1 MDKKLPKFV
10 GTINIPG
17 DKSISHR
24 ALIIGSQATGIVKV
38 SNLLESAD
46 VFSTMNAL
54 RKFGVHIIKRGK
66 DYHVYGLVVG
76 GLREYNGTINCGN
89 SGTTARLMMG
99 LLSTY
104 PITINFI
111 GDKSLSKRPMARVIN
126 LLKEFGANA
135 LPENKNTMPF
145 KFLGSYVGLQN
156 DQKLNV
162 PSAQLKSA
170 WCLAALNTKGISTL
184 EERFE
189 TRDHTEIMLKYL
201 NANIKVK
208 KSKNKKIISIFGKTP
223 IDAKDISVPGDISS
237 AAFMIIL
244 ALISKNSNVT
254 IKNVLLNPTRTG
266 ILDVLKKMKAKI
278 KIKNKKTVCGE
289 IVGDIEA
296 KSSNLKAT
304 IVPEKMAP
312 RLIDEYP
319 ILFIAACFA
328 KGTSNFKGIEELRV
342 KESDRIKSM
351 EDGLKPLGVK
361 VSSTKSSVKITG
373 TNSFKLEL
381 LASISPTTSPQIIFL
396 FLIVILAFIF
406 FNTSKIPVRVGFNK
420 TFLIV
425 TVEFLEIRER
435 MIMKAADEI
444 SPGTEISFASIGVFP
459 NIEMIF
465 LFLDFLTLI
474 LAFKYLSMISV

>member
-54 RKFGVHIIKRGK
+54 RKFGVHIVKRGK

-126 LLKEFGANA
+126 LLREFGANA

-244 ALISKNSNVT
+244 ALISKNSTVT

-266 ILDVLKKMKAKI
+266 ILDVFKKMKAKI
-278 KIKNKKTVCGE
+278 TIKNKKIICGE
-289 IVGDIEA
+289 VVGDIEA

-304 IVPEKMAP
+304 TVSEKMAP

-361 VSSTKSSVKITG
+361 INSTKSSVKITG
-373 TNSFKLEL
+373 TNSFKLNKKIKIDAKGDHRIAMSFYVL
-381 LASISPTTSPQIIFL
+381 SQVLNKSFKIKDFNYVKTSFPSF
-396 FLIVILAFIF
+396 
-406 FNTSKIPVRVGFNK
+406 TK
-420 TFLIV
+420 TINNL
-425 TVEFLEIRER
+425 
-435 MIMKAADEI
+435 KK
-444 SPGTEISFASIGVFP
+444 
-459 NIEMIF
+459 N
-465 LFLDFLTLI
+465 
-474 LAFKYLSMISV
+474 

>member
-66 DYHVYGLVVG
+66 DYYVYGLVVG

-126 LLKEFGANA
+126 LLREFGANA

-244 ALISKNSNVT
+244 VLISKNSTVT

-266 ILDVLKKMKAKI
+266 ILDVLKKMKARI
-278 KIKNKKTVCGE
+278 TIKNKKIICGE

-296 KSSNLKAT
+296 KNSNLKAT
-304 IVPEKMAP
+304 TVSEKMAP

-328 KGTSNFKGIEELRV
+328 KGTSSFKGIEELRV

-351 EDGLKPLGVK
+351 EGGLKPLGVK
-361 VSSTKSSVKITG
+361 INSTKSSVKITG
-373 TNSFKLEL
+373 TNSFKLNKKIKIDAKGDHRIAMSFYVL
-381 LASISPTTSPQIIFL
+381 SQVLNKSFKIKDFNYVKTSFPSF
-396 FLIVILAFIF
+396 
-406 FNTSKIPVRVGFNK
+406 TK
-420 TFLIV
+420 TINNL
-425 TVEFLEIRER
+425 
-435 MIMKAADEI
+435 KK
-444 SPGTEISFASIGVFP
+444 
-459 NIEMIF
+459 N
-465 LFLDFLTLI
+465 
-474 LAFKYLSMISV
+474 

>member
-126 LLKEFGANA
+126 LLKEFGANT

-244 ALISKNSNVT
+244 ALISKNSKVT

-373 TNSFKLEL
+373 TNSFKLNKKIKIDAKGDHRIAMSFYVL
-381 LASISPTTSPQIIFL
+381 SQVLNKSFKIKDFNYVKTSFPSFTKTI
-396 FLIVILAFIF
+396 
-406 FNTSKIPVRVGFNK
+406 NTLKKN
-420 TFLIV
+420 
-425 TVEFLEIRER
+425 
-435 MIMKAADEI
+435 
-444 SPGTEISFASIGVFP
+444 
-459 NIEMIF
+459 
-465 LFLDFLTLI
+465 
-474 LAFKYLSMISV
+474 

>member
-1 MDKKLPKFV
+1 MDKKVPKFQ

-54 RKFGVHIIKRGK
+54 RKFGVHIAKRGK

-126 LLKEFGANA
+126 LLREFGANA

-244 ALISKNSNVT
+244 ALISKNSRVT

-278 KIKNKKTVCGE
+278 TIKNKKIICGE

-304 IVPEKMAP
+304 TVSEKMAP

-351 EDGLKPLGVK
+351 EGGLKPLGVK
-361 VSSTKSSVKITG
+361 INSTKSSVKITG
-373 TNSFKLEL
+373 TNSFKLNKKIKIDAKGDHRIAMSFYVL
-381 LASISPTTSPQIIFL
+381 SQVLNKSFKIKDFNYVKTSFPSF
-396 FLIVILAFIF
+396 
-406 FNTSKIPVRVGFNK
+406 TK
-420 TFLIV
+420 TINNL
-425 TVEFLEIRER
+425 
-435 MIMKAADEI
+435 KK
-444 SPGTEISFASIGVFP
+444 
-459 NIEMIF
+459 N
-465 LFLDFLTLI
+465 
-474 LAFKYLSMISV
+474 

>member
-54 RKFGVHIIKRGK
+54 RKFGVHIVKRGK

-126 LLKEFGANA
+126 LLREFGANA

-244 ALISKNSNVT
+244 ALISKNSTVT

-278 KIKNKKTVCGE
+278 KIKNKKIICGE

-304 IVPEKMAP
+304 TVSEKMAP

-328 KGTSNFKGIEELRV
+328 KGASNFKGIEELRL

-361 VSSTKSSVKITG
+361 ISSTKSSVKITG
-373 TNSFKLEL
+373 TNSFKLNKKIKIDAKGDHRIAMSFYVL
-381 LASISPTTSPQIIFL
+381 SQVLNKSFKIKDFNYVKTSFPSF
-396 FLIVILAFIF
+396 
-406 FNTSKIPVRVGFNK
+406 TK
-420 TFLIV
+420 TINNL
-425 TVEFLEIRER
+425 
-435 MIMKAADEI
+435 KK
-444 SPGTEISFASIGVFP
+444 
-459 NIEMIF
+459 N
-465 LFLDFLTLI
+465 
-474 LAFKYLSMISV
+474 

>member
-1 MDKKLPKFV
+1 MDKKLPKFI

-54 RKFGVHIIKRGK
+54 RKFGVHITKRGK

-126 LLKEFGANA
+126 LLREFGANA

-145 KFLGSYVGLQN
+145 KFLGSYIGLQN

-244 ALISKNSNVT
+244 ALISKNSTVT

-278 KIKNKKTVCGE
+278 TIKNKKTICGE

-304 IVPEKMAP
+304 VVSEKMAP

-361 VSSTKSSVKITG
+361 ISSTKSTAKITG
-373 TNSFKLEL
+373 TNSFKLNKQIKIDAKGDHRIAMSFYVL
-381 LASISPTTSPQIIFL
+381 SQVLNKSFKIKDFNYVKTSFPSF
-396 FLIVILAFIF
+396 
-406 FNTSKIPVRVGFNK
+406 TK
-420 TFLIV
+420 TINQL
-425 TVEFLEIRER
+425 
-435 MIMKAADEI
+435 KK
-444 SPGTEISFASIGVFP
+444 
-459 NIEMIF
+459 N
-465 LFLDFLTLI
+465 
-474 LAFKYLSMISV
+474 

>member
-244 ALISKNSNVT
+244 ALISKNSKVT

-278 KIKNKKTVCGE
+278 KIKNKKIVCGE

-304 IVPEKMAP
+304 TVPEKMAP

-373 TNSFKLEL
+373 TNSFKLNKKIKIDAKGDHRIAMSFYVL
-381 LASISPTTSPQIIFL
+381 SQVLNKSFKIKDFNYVKTSFPSFTKTI
-396 FLIVILAFIF
+396 
-406 FNTSKIPVRVGFNK
+406 NK
-420 TFLIV
+420 L
-425 TVEFLEIRER
+425 
-435 MIMKAADEI
+435 KK
-444 SPGTEISFASIGVFP
+444 
-459 NIEMIF
+459 N
-465 LFLDFLTLI
+465 
-474 LAFKYLSMISV
+474 

>member
-46 VFSTMNAL
+46 VFSTMHAL
-54 RKFGVHIIKRGK
+54 RKFGVHIVKRGK

-126 LLKEFGANA
+126 LLREFGANA

-244 ALISKNSNVT
+244 ALISKNSTVT

-278 KIKNKKTVCGE
+278 KIKNKKIICGE

-304 IVPEKMAP
+304 TVSEKMAP

-319 ILFIAACFA
+319 ILFIAACFT
-328 KGTSNFKGIEELRV
+328 KGTSSFKGVEELRV

-361 VSSTKSSVKITG
+361 INSTKSSVKITG
-373 TNSFKLEL
+373 TNSFKLNRKIKIDAKGDHRIAMSFYVL
-381 LASISPTTSPQIIFL
+381 SQVLNKSFKIKDFNYVKTSFPSF
-396 FLIVILAFIF
+396 
-406 FNTSKIPVRVGFNK
+406 TK
-420 TFLIV
+420 TINNL
-425 TVEFLEIRER
+425 
-435 MIMKAADEI
+435 KK
-444 SPGTEISFASIGVFP
+444 
-459 NIEMIF
+459 N
-465 LFLDFLTLI
+465 
-474 LAFKYLSMISV
+474 

>member
-10 GTINIPG
+10 GTTNIPG

-38 SNLLESAD
+38 TNLLESAD

-66 DYHVYGLVVG
+66 DYYVYGLVVG
-76 GLREYNGTINCGN
+76 GLREYNGTIDCGN

-104 PITINFI
+104 PITINFT

-126 LLKEFGANA
+126 LLREFGANA

-156 DQKLNV
+156 DQKLTV

-244 ALISKNSNVT
+244 ALISKNSKVT

-278 KIKNKKTVCGE
+278 KIKNKKMICGE
-289 IVGDIEA
+289 VVGDIEA
-296 KSSNLKAT
+296 RSSNLKAT
-304 IVPEKMAP
+304 TVPEKMAP

-328 KGTSNFKGIEELRV
+328 KGTSKFNGIEELRV

-361 VSSTKSSVKITG
+361 ISSTKSSVKITG
-373 TNSFKLEL
+373 SNSFKLNQKIKIDAKGDHRIAMSFYVL
-381 LASISPTTSPQIIFL
+381 SQVLNKPFKIKDFNYVKTSFPSF
-396 FLIVILAFIF
+396 
-406 FNTSKIPVRVGFNK
+406 TK
-420 TFLIV
+420 TINQL
-425 TVEFLEIRER
+425 
-435 MIMKAADEI
+435 KK
-444 SPGTEISFASIGVFP
+444 
-459 NIEMIF
+459 N
-465 LFLDFLTLI
+465 
-474 LAFKYLSMISV
+474 

>member
-38 SNLLESAD
+38 TNLLESAD

-54 RKFGVHIIKRGK
+54 RKFGVDIIKRGK
-66 DYHVYGLVVG
+66 DYYVYGLVVG
-76 GLREYNGTINCGN
+76 GLKEYNGTINCGN
-89 SGTTARLMMG
+89 SGTTARLLMG

-104 PITINFI
+104 PITINFT
-111 GDKSLSKRPMARVIN
+111 GDKSLSKRPMGRVIN
-126 LLKEFGANA
+126 LLREFGANA

-244 ALISKNSNVT
+244 ALISKNSKVI

-278 KIKNKKTVCGE
+278 KIKNKKIICGE
-289 IVGDIEA
+289 LVGDIEA
-296 KSSNLKAT
+296 KSSNLKAA

-328 KGTSNFKGIEELRV
+328 KGTSQFKGIEELRV
-342 KESDRIKSM
+342 KESDRIQSM
-351 EDGLKPLGVK
+351 ELGLKPLGVK
-361 VSSTKSSVKITG
+361 ISSTKNSVKITG
-373 TNSFKLEL
+373 TNSFKLNKKIKIDAKGDHRIAMSFYIL
-381 LASISPTTSPQIIFL
+381 SQVLNKPFKIKDFNYVKTSFPSFTKTI
-396 FLIVILAFIF
+396 
-406 FNTSKIPVRVGFNK
+406 NK
-420 TFLIV
+420 L
-425 TVEFLEIRER
+425 
-435 MIMKAADEI
+435 KK
-444 SPGTEISFASIGVFP
+444 
-459 NIEMIF
+459 N
-465 LFLDFLTLI
+465 
-474 LAFKYLSMISV
+474 

>member
-54 RKFGVHIIKRGK
+54 RKFGVHIVKRGK
-66 DYHVYGLVVG
+66 YYHVYGLVVG

-126 LLKEFGANA
+126 LLREFGANA

-244 ALISKNSNVT
+244 ALISKNSTVT

-278 KIKNKKTVCGE
+278 AIKNKKIICGE

-304 IVPEKMAP
+304 TISEKMAP

-361 VSSTKSSVKITG
+361 ISSTKSSVKISG
-373 TNSFKLEL
+373 TNSFKLNRKIKIDAKGDHRIAMSFYVL
-381 LASISPTTSPQIIFL
+381 SQVLNKSFKIKDFNYVKTSFPSF
-396 FLIVILAFIF
+396 
-406 FNTSKIPVRVGFNK
+406 TK
-420 TFLIV
+420 TINNL
-425 TVEFLEIRER
+425 
-435 MIMKAADEI
+435 KK
-444 SPGTEISFASIGVFP
+444 
-459 NIEMIF
+459 N
-465 LFLDFLTLI
+465 
-474 LAFKYLSMISV
+474 

>member
-1 MDKKLPKFV
+1 
-10 GTINIPG
+10 
-17 DKSISHR
+17 
-24 ALIIGSQATGIVKV
+24 
-38 SNLLESAD
+38 
-46 VFSTMNAL
+46 MNAL
-54 RKFGVHIIKRGK
+54 RKFGVHITKRGK

-126 LLKEFGANA
+126 LLREFGANA

-145 KFLGSYVGLQN
+145 KFLGSYIGLQN

-244 ALISKNSNVT
+244 ALISKNSTVT

-278 KIKNKKTVCGE
+278 TIKNKKTVCGE
-289 IVGDIEA
+289 VVGDIEA

-304 IVPEKMAP
+304 VVPEKMAP

-361 VSSTKSSVKITG
+361 ISSTKNSAKITG
-373 TNSFKLEL
+373 TNSFKLNKQIKIDAKGDHRIAMSFYVL
-381 LASISPTTSPQIIFL
+381 SQVLNKSFKIKDFNYVKTSFPSFTKTI
-396 FLIVILAFIF
+396 
-406 FNTSKIPVRVGFNK
+406 NTLKKN
-420 TFLIV
+420 
-425 TVEFLEIRER
+425 
-435 MIMKAADEI
+435 
-444 SPGTEISFASIGVFP
+444 
-459 NIEMIF
+459 
-465 LFLDFLTLI
+465 
-474 LAFKYLSMISV
+474 

>member
-38 SNLLESAD
+38 TNLLESAD

-54 RKFGVHIIKRGK
+54 RKFGVDIIKRGK
-66 DYHVYGLVVG
+66 DYYVYGLVVG

-89 SGTTARLMMG
+89 SGTTARLLMG

-104 PITINFI
+104 PITINFT
-111 GDKSLSKRPMARVIN
+111 GDKSLSKRPMGRVIN
-126 LLKEFGANA
+126 LLREFGANA

-208 KSKNKKIISIFGKTP
+208 KLRNKKIISIFGKTP

-244 ALISKNSNVT
+244 ALISKNSKVI

-278 KIKNKKTVCGE
+278 KIKNKKTICGE
-289 IVGDIEA
+289 VVGDIEA

-304 IVPEKMAP
+304 LVPEKMAP

-328 KGTSNFKGIEELRV
+328 KGTSQFKGIEELRV
-342 KESDRIKSM
+342 KESDRIQSM
-351 EDGLKPLGVK
+351 ELGLKPLGVK
-361 VSSTKSSVKITG
+361 ISSTKNSVKITG
-373 TNSFKLEL
+373 TNSFKLNKKIKIDAKGDHRIAMSFYIL
-381 LASISPTTSPQIIFL
+381 SQVLNKPFKIKDFNYVKTSFPSFTKTI
-396 FLIVILAFIF
+396 
-406 FNTSKIPVRVGFNK
+406 NK
-420 TFLIV
+420 L
-425 TVEFLEIRER
+425 
-435 MIMKAADEI
+435 KK
-444 SPGTEISFASIGVFP
+444 
-459 NIEMIF
+459 N
-465 LFLDFLTLI
+465 
-474 LAFKYLSMISV
+474 

>member
-54 RKFGVHIIKRGK
+54 RKFGVDIIKRGK
-66 DYHVYGLVVG
+66 DYYVYGLVVG
-76 GLREYNGTINCGN
+76 GLKEYNGTINCGN
-89 SGTTARLMMG
+89 SGTTARLLMG

-104 PITINFI
+104 PITINFT
-111 GDKSLSKRPMARVIN
+111 GDKSLSKRPMGRVIN
-126 LLKEFGANA
+126 LLREFGANA

-244 ALISKNSNVT
+244 ALISKNSKVI

-278 KIKNKKTVCGE
+278 KIKNKKTICGE
-289 IVGDIEA
+289 VVGDIEA
-296 KSSNLKAT
+296 KSSNLKAAL
-304 IVPEKMAP
+304 VPEKMAP

-328 KGTSNFKGIEELRV
+328 KGTSQFKGIEELRV
-342 KESDRIKSM
+342 KESDRIQSM
-351 EDGLKPLGVK
+351 ELGLKPLGVK
-361 VSSTKSSVKITG
+361 ISSTKNSVKITG
-373 TNSFKLEL
+373 TNSFKLNKKIKIDAKGDHRIARSFFIL
-381 LASISPTTSPQIIFL
+381 SQVLNKPFKIKDFNYVKTSFPSFTKTI
-396 FLIVILAFIF
+396 
-406 FNTSKIPVRVGFNK
+406 NK
-420 TFLIV
+420 L
-425 TVEFLEIRER
+425 
-435 MIMKAADEI
+435 KK
-444 SPGTEISFASIGVFP
+444 
-459 NIEMIF
+459 N
-465 LFLDFLTLI
+465 
-474 LAFKYLSMISV
+474 

>member
-24 ALIIGSQATGIVKV
+24 ALIVGSQATGIVKV
-38 SNLLESAD
+38 TNLLESAD

-54 RKFGVHIIKRGK
+54 RKFGVDIIKRGK
-66 DYHVYGLVVG
+66 DYYVYGLVVG
-76 GLREYNGTINCGN
+76 GLKEYNGTINCGN
-89 SGTTARLMMG
+89 SGTTARLLMG

-104 PITINFI
+104 PITINFT
-111 GDKSLSKRPMARVIN
+111 GDKSLSKRPMGRVIN
-126 LLKEFGANA
+126 LLREFGANA

-244 ALISKNSNVT
+244 ALISKNSKVI

-278 KIKNKKTVCGE
+278 KIKNKKIICGE
-289 IVGDIEA
+289 LVGDIET

-328 KGTSNFKGIEELRV
+328 KGTSQFKGIEELRV
-342 KESDRIKSM
+342 KESDRIQSM
-351 EDGLKPLGVK
+351 ELGLKPLGVK
-361 VSSTKSSVKITG
+361 ISSTKNSVKITG
-373 TNSFKLEL
+373 TNSFKLNKKIKIDAKGDHRIAMSFYIL
-381 LASISPTTSPQIIFL
+381 SKVLNKPFKIKDFNYVKTSFPSFTKTI
-396 FLIVILAFIF
+396 
-406 FNTSKIPVRVGFNK
+406 NK
-420 TFLIV
+420 L
-425 TVEFLEIRER
+425 
-435 MIMKAADEI
+435 KK
-444 SPGTEISFASIGVFP
+444 
-459 NIEMIF
+459 N
-465 LFLDFLTLI
+465 
-474 LAFKYLSMISV
+474 

>member
-24 ALIIGSQATGIVKV
+24 ALIIGSQATGIIKV

-304 IVPEKMAP
+304 TVPEKMAP

-373 TNSFKLEL
+373 TNSFKLNKKIKIDAKGDHRIAMSFYVL
-381 LASISPTTSPQIIFL
+381 SQVLNKSFKIKDFNYVKTSFPSFTKTI
-396 FLIVILAFIF
+396 
-406 FNTSKIPVRVGFNK
+406 NTLKKN
-420 TFLIV
+420 
-425 TVEFLEIRER
+425 
-435 MIMKAADEI
+435 
-444 SPGTEISFASIGVFP
+444 
-459 NIEMIF
+459 
-465 LFLDFLTLI
+465 
-474 LAFKYLSMISV
+474 

>member
-54 RKFGVHIIKRGK
+54 RKFGVHIIKKGK
-66 DYHVYGLVVG
+66 DYYVYGLVVG

-104 PITINFI
+104 PITINFT
-111 GDKSLSKRPMARVIN
+111 GDKSLSKRPMGRVIN
-126 LLKEFGANA
+126 LLREFGANA

-208 KSKNKKIISIFGKTP
+208 KLKNKKIISIFGKTP

-244 ALISKNSNVT
+244 ALISKNSKVT

-278 KIKNKKTVCGE
+278 RIKNKKIVCGE

-304 IVPEKMAP
+304 TVPEKMAP

-361 VSSTKSSVKITG
+361 ISSTKNSVKITG
-373 TNSFKLEL
+373 TNSFKLNKKIKIDAKGDHRIAMSFYVL
-381 LASISPTTSPQIIFL
+381 SQVLNKSFKIKDFNYVKTSFPSFTKTI
-396 FLIVILAFIF
+396 
-406 FNTSKIPVRVGFNK
+406 NK
-420 TFLIV
+420 L
-425 TVEFLEIRER
+425 
-435 MIMKAADEI
+435 KK
-444 SPGTEISFASIGVFP
+444 
-459 NIEMIF
+459 N
-465 LFLDFLTLI
+465 
-474 LAFKYLSMISV
+474 

>member
-1 MDKKLPKFV
+1 MDKKLPKFI

-54 RKFGVHIIKRGK
+54 RKFGVHITKRGK

-126 LLKEFGANA
+126 LLREFGANA

-184 EERFE
+184 EESFE

-244 ALISKNSNVT
+244 ALISKNSTVT

-266 ILDVLKKMKAKI
+266 VLDVLKKMKAKI
-278 KIKNKKTVCGE
+278 TIKNKKTICGE
-289 IVGDIEA
+289 VVGDVEA

-304 IVPEKMAP
+304 VVSEKMAP

-361 VSSTKSSVKITG
+361 ISSTKSSVKITG
-373 TNSFKLEL
+373 TNSFKLNKQIKIDAKGDHRIAMSFYVL
-381 LASISPTTSPQIIFL
+381 SQVLNKPFKIKDFNYVKTSFPSF
-396 FLIVILAFIF
+396 
-406 FNTSKIPVRVGFNK
+406 TK
-420 TFLIV
+420 TINQL
-425 TVEFLEIRER
+425 
-435 MIMKAADEI
+435 KK
-444 SPGTEISFASIGVFP
+444 
-459 NIEMIF
+459 N
-465 LFLDFLTLI
+465 
-474 LAFKYLSMISV
+474 

>member
-111 GDKSLSKRPMARVIN
+111 GDKSLSKRPMARVVN
-126 LLKEFGANA
+126 LLREFGANA

-244 ALISKNSNVT
+244 ALISKNSKVT

-373 TNSFKLEL
+373 TNSFKLNKKIKIDAKGDHRIAMSFYVL
-381 LASISPTTSPQIIFL
+381 SQVLNKSFKIKDFNYVKTSFPSFTKTI
-396 FLIVILAFIF
+396 
-406 FNTSKIPVRVGFNK
+406 NTLKKN
-420 TFLIV
+420 
-425 TVEFLEIRER
+425 
-435 MIMKAADEI
+435 
-444 SPGTEISFASIGVFP
+444 
-459 NIEMIF
+459 
-465 LFLDFLTLI
+465 
-474 LAFKYLSMISV
+474 

>member
-54 RKFGVHIIKRGK
+54 RKFGVHIVKRGK

-126 LLKEFGANA
+126 LLREFGANA

-244 ALISKNSNVT
+244 ALISKNSTVT

-278 KIKNKKTVCGE
+278 KIKNKKTICGE
-289 IVGDIEA
+289 VVGDIEA

-304 IVPEKMAP
+304 VVSEKMAP

-319 ILFIAACFA
+319 ILFVAACFA

-361 VSSTKSSVKITG
+361 INSTKSSVKITG
-373 TNSFKLEL
+373 TNSFKLNKKIKIDAKGDHRIAMSFYVL
-381 LASISPTTSPQIIFL
+381 SQVLNKSFQIKDFNYVKTSFPSFTKTI
-396 FLIVILAFIF
+396 
-406 FNTSKIPVRVGFNK
+406 NTLKKN
-420 TFLIV
+420 
-425 TVEFLEIRER
+425 
-435 MIMKAADEI
+435 
-444 SPGTEISFASIGVFP
+444 
-459 NIEMIF
+459 
-465 LFLDFLTLI
+465 
-474 LAFKYLSMISV
+474 

>member
-1 MDKKLPKFV
+1 MDKKVPKFQ

-54 RKFGVHIIKRGK
+54 RKFGVHIAKRGK

-126 LLKEFGANA
+126 LLREFGANA

-223 IDAKDISVPGDISS
+223 IDAKDILVPGDISS

-244 ALISKNSNVT
+244 ALISKNSRVT

-278 KIKNKKTVCGE
+278 TIKNKKIICGE

-304 IVPEKMAP
+304 TVSKKMAP

-328 KGTSNFKGIEELRV
+328 KGASNFKGIEELRV

-361 VSSTKSSVKITG
+361 INSTKSSVKITG
-373 TNSFKLEL
+373 TNSFKLNKKIKIDAKGDHRIAMSFYVL
-381 LASISPTTSPQIIFL
+381 SQVLNKSFKIKDFNYVKTSFPSF
-396 FLIVILAFIF
+396 
-406 FNTSKIPVRVGFNK
+406 TK
-420 TFLIV
+420 TINNL
-425 TVEFLEIRER
+425 
-435 MIMKAADEI
+435 KK
-444 SPGTEISFASIGVFP
+444 
-459 NIEMIF
+459 N
-465 LFLDFLTLI
+465 
-474 LAFKYLSMISV
+474 

>member
-237 AAFMIIL
+237 AAFMIVL
-244 ALISKNSNVT
+244 SLISKNSNVT

-373 TNSFKLEL
+373 TNSFKLNKKIKIDAKGDHRIAMSFYVL
-381 LASISPTTSPQIIFL
+381 SQVLNKSFKIKDFNYVKTSFPSFTKTI
-396 FLIVILAFIF
+396 
-406 FNTSKIPVRVGFNK
+406 NTLKKN
-420 TFLIV
+420 
-425 TVEFLEIRER
+425 
-435 MIMKAADEI
+435 
-444 SPGTEISFASIGVFP
+444 
-459 NIEMIF
+459 
-465 LFLDFLTLI
+465 
-474 LAFKYLSMISV
+474 

>member
-1 MDKKLPKFV
+1 MDKKLPKFI

-54 RKFGVHIIKRGK
+54 RKFGVHITKRGK

-126 LLKEFGANA
+126 LLREFGANA

-244 ALISKNSNVT
+244 ALISKNSTVT

-266 ILDVLKKMKAKI
+266 VLDVLKKMKAKI
-278 KIKNKKTVCGE
+278 KIKNKKTICGE
-289 IVGDIEA
+289 VVGDIEA

-304 IVPEKMAP
+304 VVPEKMAP

-361 VSSTKSSVKITG
+361 ISSTKSSAKITG
-373 TNSFKLEL
+373 TNSFKLNKQIKIDAKGDHRIAMSFYVL
-381 LASISPTTSPQIIFL
+381 SQVLNKSFKIKDFNYVKTSFPSF
-396 FLIVILAFIF
+396 
-406 FNTSKIPVRVGFNK
+406 TK
-420 TFLIV
+420 TINQL
-425 TVEFLEIRER
+425 
-435 MIMKAADEI
+435 KK
-444 SPGTEISFASIGVFP
+444 
-459 NIEMIF
+459 N
-465 LFLDFLTLI
+465 
-474 LAFKYLSMISV
+474 

>member
-10 GTINIPG
+10 GTTNIPG

-24 ALIIGSQATGIVKV
+24 ALIIGSQATGIIKV
-38 SNLLESAD
+38 TNLLESAD

-66 DYHVYGLVVG
+66 DYYVYGLVVG
-76 GLREYNGTINCGN
+76 GLREYNGTIDCGN
-89 SGTTARLMMG
+89 SGTTARLVMG

-104 PITINFI
+104 PITINFT

-126 LLKEFGANA
+126 LLREFGANA

-244 ALISKNSNVT
+244 ALISKNSKVT

-278 KIKNKKTVCGE
+278 KIKNKKTICGE
-289 IVGDIEA
+289 VVGDIEV

-304 IVPEKMAP
+304 TVPEKMAP

-328 KGTSNFKGIEELRV
+328 KGISKFNGIEELRV

-361 VSSTKSSVKITG
+361 ISSTKSSVKITG
-373 TNSFKLEL
+373 GNSFKLNQKIKIDAKGDHRIAMSFYIL
-381 LASISPTTSPQIIFL
+381 SQVLNKPFKIKDFNYVKTSFPSF
-396 FLIVILAFIF
+396 
-406 FNTSKIPVRVGFNK
+406 TK
-420 TFLIV
+420 TINQL
-425 TVEFLEIRER
+425 
-435 MIMKAADEI
+435 KK
-444 SPGTEISFASIGVFP
+444 
-459 NIEMIF
+459 N
-465 LFLDFLTLI
+465 
-474 LAFKYLSMISV
+474 

>member
-244 ALISKNSNVT
+244 ALISKNSKVT

-304 IVPEKMAP
+304 TVPEKMAP

-373 TNSFKLEL
+373 TNSFKLNKKIKIDAKGDHRIAMSFYVL
-381 LASISPTTSPQIIFL
+381 SQVLNKSFKIKDFNYVKTSFPGFTKTI
-396 FLIVILAFIF
+396 
-406 FNTSKIPVRVGFNK
+406 NTLKKN
-420 TFLIV
+420 
-425 TVEFLEIRER
+425 
-435 MIMKAADEI
+435 
-444 SPGTEISFASIGVFP
+444 
-459 NIEMIF
+459 
-465 LFLDFLTLI
+465 
-474 LAFKYLSMISV
+474 

>member
-1 MDKKLPKFV
+1 MDKKLPKFI

-54 RKFGVHIIKRGK
+54 RKFGVHITKRGK

-126 LLKEFGANA
+126 LLREFGANA

-244 ALISKNSNVT
+244 ALISKNSTVT

-266 ILDVLKKMKAKI
+266 VLDVLKKMKAKI
-278 KIKNKKTVCGE
+278 KIKNKKTICGE
-289 IVGDIEA
+289 VVGDIEA
-296 KSSNLKAT
+296 KSSNLEAT
-304 IVPEKMAP
+304 VVSEKMAP

-361 VSSTKSSVKITG
+361 ISSTKSSAKITG
-373 TNSFKLEL
+373 TNSFKLNKKIKIDAKGDHRIAMSFYVL
-381 LASISPTTSPQIIFL
+381 SQVLNKSFKIKDFNYVKTSFPSF
-396 FLIVILAFIF
+396 
-406 FNTSKIPVRVGFNK
+406 TK
-420 TFLIV
+420 TINQL
-425 TVEFLEIRER
+425 
-435 MIMKAADEI
+435 KK
-444 SPGTEISFASIGVFP
+444 
-459 NIEMIF
+459 N
-465 LFLDFLTLI
+465 
-474 LAFKYLSMISV
+474 

>member
-1 MDKKLPKFV
+1 MDKKLPKFI

-54 RKFGVHIIKRGK
+54 RKFGVHITKRGK

-126 LLKEFGANA
+126 LLREFGANA
-135 LPENKNTMPF
+135 LLENKNTMPF

-244 ALISKNSNVT
+244 ALISKNSTVT

-266 ILDVLKKMKAKI
+266 VLDVLKKMKAKI
-278 KIKNKKTVCGE
+278 KIKNKKTICGE
-289 IVGDIEA
+289 VVGDIEA

-304 IVPEKMAP
+304 VVPEKMAP

-361 VSSTKSSVKITG
+361 ISSTKSSAKITG
-373 TNSFKLEL
+373 TNSFKLNKQIKIDAKGDHRIAMSFYVL
-381 LASISPTTSPQIIFL
+381 SQVLNKSFKIKDFNYVKTSFP
-396 FLIVILAFIF
+396 
-406 FNTSKIPVRVGFNK
+406 
-420 TFLIV
+420 
-425 TVEFLEIRER
+425 
-435 MIMKAADEI
+435 
-444 SPGTEISFASIGVFP
+444 SFAKTI
-459 NIEMIF
+459 NQ
-465 LFLDFLTLI
+465 L
-474 LAFKYLSMISV
+474 KKN

>member
-38 SNLLESAD
+38 TNLLESAD

-54 RKFGVHIIKRGK
+54 RKFGVDIIKRGK
-66 DYHVYGLVVG
+66 DYYVYGLVVG
-76 GLREYNGTINCGN
+76 GLKEYNGTINCGN

-104 PITINFI
+104 PITINFT
-111 GDKSLSKRPMARVIN
+111 GDKSLSKRPMGRVIN
-126 LLKEFGANA
+126 LLREFGANA

-244 ALISKNSNVT
+244 ALISKNSKVI

-278 KIKNKKTVCGE
+278 KIKNKKIICGE
-289 IVGDIEA
+289 LVGDIEA

-328 KGTSNFKGIEELRV
+328 KGTSQFKGIEELRV
-342 KESDRIKSM
+342 KESDRIQSM
-351 EDGLKPLGVK
+351 ELGLKPLGVK
-361 VSSTKSSVKITG
+361 ISSTKNSVKITG
-373 TNSFKLEL
+373 TNSFKLNKKIKIDAKGDHRIAMSFYIL
-381 LASISPTTSPQIIFL
+381 SQVLNKPFKIKDFNYVKTSFPSFTKTI
-396 FLIVILAFIF
+396 
-406 FNTSKIPVRVGFNK
+406 NK
-420 TFLIV
+420 L
-425 TVEFLEIRER
+425 
-435 MIMKAADEI
+435 KK
-444 SPGTEISFASIGVFP
+444 
-459 NIEMIF
+459 N
-465 LFLDFLTLI
+465 
-474 LAFKYLSMISV
+474 

>member
-1 MDKKLPKFV
+1 MDKKLPKFI

-54 RKFGVHIIKRGK
+54 RKFGVHITKRGK

-126 LLKEFGANA
+126 LLREFGANA

-145 KFLGSYVGLQN
+145 KFLGSYIGLQN

-244 ALISKNSNVT
+244 ALISKNSTVT

-266 ILDVLKKMKAKI
+266 VLDVLKKMKAKI
-278 KIKNKKTVCGE
+278 TIKNKKTICGE
-289 IVGDIEA
+289 VVGDVEA

-304 IVPEKMAP
+304 VVSEKMAP

-361 VSSTKSSVKITG
+361 ISSTKNSAKITG
-373 TNSFKLEL
+373 TNSFKLNKQIKIDAKGDHRIAMSFYVL
-381 LASISPTTSPQIIFL
+381 SQVLNKSFKIKDFNYVKTSFPSF
-396 FLIVILAFIF
+396 
-406 FNTSKIPVRVGFNK
+406 TK
-420 TFLIV
+420 TINQL
-425 TVEFLEIRER
+425 
-435 MIMKAADEI
+435 KK
-444 SPGTEISFASIGVFP
+444 
-459 NIEMIF
+459 N
-465 LFLDFLTLI
+465 
-474 LAFKYLSMISV
+474 

>member
-38 SNLLESAD
+38 TNLLKSAD

-54 RKFGVHIIKRGK
+54 RKFGVDIIKRGK
-66 DYHVYGLVVG
+66 DYYVYGLVVG

-89 SGTTARLMMG
+89 SGTTARLLMG

-104 PITINFI
+104 PITINFT
-111 GDKSLSKRPMARVIN
+111 GDKSLSKRPMGRVIN
-126 LLKEFGANA
+126 LLREFGANA

-201 NANIKVK
+201 NADIKVK

-244 ALISKNSNVT
+244 ALISKNSKVI

-278 KIKNKKTVCGE
+278 KIKNKKTICGE
-289 IVGDIEA
+289 LVGDIEA

-304 IVPEKMAP
+304 LVPEKMAP

-328 KGTSNFKGIEELRV
+328 KGTSQFKGIEELRV
-342 KESDRIKSM
+342 KESDRIQSM
-351 EDGLKPLGVK
+351 ELGLKPLGFK
-361 VSSTKSSVKITG
+361 ISSTKNSVKITG
-373 TNSFKLEL
+373 TNSFKLNKKIKIDAKGDHRIAMSFYIL
-381 LASISPTTSPQIIFL
+381 SKVLNKSFKIKDFNYVKTSFPSFTKTI
-396 FLIVILAFIF
+396 
-406 FNTSKIPVRVGFNK
+406 NK
-420 TFLIV
+420 L
-425 TVEFLEIRER
+425 
-435 MIMKAADEI
+435 KK
-444 SPGTEISFASIGVFP
+444 
-459 NIEMIF
+459 N
-465 LFLDFLTLI
+465 
-474 LAFKYLSMISV
+474 

>member
-1 MDKKLPKFV
+1 MDKKLPKFI

-38 SNLLESAD
+38 SNLLKSAD

-54 RKFGVHIIKRGK
+54 RKFGVHITKRGK

-126 LLKEFGANA
+126 LLREFGANA

-145 KFLGSYVGLQN
+145 KFLGSYIGLQN

-244 ALISKNSNVT
+244 ALISKNSTVT

-278 KIKNKKTVCGE
+278 TIKNKKTVCGE
-289 IVGDIEA
+289 VVGDIEA

-304 IVPEKMAP
+304 VVSEKMAP

-351 EDGLKPLGVK
+351 EDGLKPLGVNI
-361 VSSTKSSVKITG
+361 SSTKSTAKITG
-373 TNSFKLEL
+373 TNSFKLNKQIKIDAKGDHRIAMSFYVL
-381 LASISPTTSPQIIFL
+381 SQVLNKSFKIKDFNYVKTSFPSF
-396 FLIVILAFIF
+396 
-406 FNTSKIPVRVGFNK
+406 TK
-420 TFLIV
+420 TINQL
-425 TVEFLEIRER
+425 
-435 MIMKAADEI
+435 KK
-444 SPGTEISFASIGVFP
+444 
-459 NIEMIF
+459 N
-465 LFLDFLTLI
+465 
-474 LAFKYLSMISV
+474 

>member
-38 SNLLESAD
+38 TNLLESAD

-54 RKFGVHIIKRGK
+54 RKFGVDIIKRGK
-66 DYHVYGLVVG
+66 DYYVYGLVVG
-76 GLREYNGTINCGN
+76 GLKEYNGTINCGN

-104 PITINFI
+104 PITINFT
-111 GDKSLSKRPMARVIN
+111 GDKSLSKRPMGRVIN
-126 LLKEFGANA
+126 LLREFGANA

-244 ALISKNSNVT
+244 ALISKNSKVI

-278 KIKNKKTVCGE
+278 KIKNKKIICGE
-289 IVGDIEA
+289 LVGDIEA
-296 KSSNLKAT
+296 KSSNLKAA

-328 KGTSNFKGIEELRV
+328 KGTSQFKGIEELRV
-342 KESDRIKSM
+342 KESDRIQSM
-351 EDGLKPLGVK
+351 ELGLKPLGVK
-361 VSSTKSSVKITG
+361 ISSTKNSVKITG
-373 TNSFKLEL
+373 TNSFKLNKKIKIDAKGDHRIAMSFYIL
-381 LASISPTTSPQIIFL
+381 SQVLNKPFKIKDFNYVKTSFPSFTKTI
-396 FLIVILAFIF
+396 
-406 FNTSKIPVRVGFNK
+406 NKIKKN
-420 TFLIV
+420 
-425 TVEFLEIRER
+425 
-435 MIMKAADEI
+435 
-444 SPGTEISFASIGVFP
+444 
-459 NIEMIF
+459 
-465 LFLDFLTLI
+465 
-474 LAFKYLSMISV
+474 

>member
-10 GTINIPG
+10 GTTNIPG

-38 SNLLESAD
+38 TNLLESAD

-66 DYHVYGLVVG
+66 DYYVYGLVVG

-126 LLKEFGANA
+126 LLREFGANA

-156 DQKLNV
+156 DQKLTV

-223 IDAKDISVPGDISS
+223 INAKDISVPGDISS

-244 ALISKNSNVT
+244 ALISKNSKVT

-278 KIKNKKTVCGE
+278 KIKNKKTICGE
-289 IVGDIEA
+289 VVGDIEV
-296 KSSNLKAT
+296 KSSNLNAT
-304 IVPEKMAP
+304 TVPEKMAP

-328 KGTSNFKGIEELRV
+328 KGTSKFNGIEELRV

-361 VSSTKSSVKITG
+361 ISSTKSSVKITG
-373 TNSFKLEL
+373 SNSFKLNQKIKIDAKGDHRIAMSFYVL
-381 LASISPTTSPQIIFL
+381 SQVLNKPFKIKDFNYVKTSFPSFTKTI
-396 FLIVILAFIF
+396 
-406 FNTSKIPVRVGFNK
+406 NK
-420 TFLIV
+420 L
-425 TVEFLEIRER
+425 
-435 MIMKAADEI
+435 KK
-444 SPGTEISFASIGVFP
+444 
-459 NIEMIF
+459 N
-465 LFLDFLTLI
+465 
-474 LAFKYLSMISV
+474 

>member
-38 SNLLESAD
+38 TNLLESAD

-54 RKFGVHIIKRGK
+54 RKFGVHIVKRGK
-66 DYHVYGLVVG
+66 DYYVYGLVVG

-126 LLKEFGANA
+126 LLREFGANA

-201 NANIKVK
+201 GANIKVK

-244 ALISKNSNVT
+244 ALISKNSKVI

-278 KIKNKKTVCGE
+278 KIKNKKTICGE
-289 IVGDIEA
+289 VVGDIEA

-304 IVPEKMAP
+304 TVPEKMAP

-328 KGTSNFKGIEELRV
+328 KGTSIFNGIEELRV

-361 VSSTKSSVKITG
+361 INSTKSSVKITG
-373 TNSFKLEL
+373 TNSFKLNKKIKIDAKGDHRIAMSFYVL
-381 LASISPTTSPQIIFL
+381 SQVLNKSFKIKDFNYVKTSFPSFTKTI
-396 FLIVILAFIF
+396 
-406 FNTSKIPVRVGFNK
+406 NTLKKN
-420 TFLIV
+420 
-425 TVEFLEIRER
+425 
-435 MIMKAADEI
+435 
-444 SPGTEISFASIGVFP
+444 
-459 NIEMIF
+459 
-465 LFLDFLTLI
+465 
-474 LAFKYLSMISV
+474 

>member
-10 GTINIPG
+10 GTTNIPG

-38 SNLLESAD
+38 TNLLESAD

-66 DYHVYGLVVG
+66 DYYVYGLVVG
-76 GLREYNGTINCGN
+76 GLREYNGTIDCGN

-104 PITINFI
+104 PITINFT

-126 LLKEFGANA
+126 LLREFGANA

-156 DQKLNV
+156 DQKLTV

-223 IDAKDISVPGDISS
+223 INAKDISVPGDISS

-244 ALISKNSNVT
+244 ALISKNSKVT

-278 KIKNKKTVCGE
+278 KIKNKKTICGE
-289 IVGDIEA
+289 LVGDIEA
-296 KSSNLKAT
+296 RSSNLKAT
-304 IVPEKMAP
+304 TVPEKMAP

-328 KGTSNFKGIEELRV
+328 KGTSKFNGIEELRV

-351 EDGLKPLGVK
+351 EDGLKPLGIK
-361 VSSTKSSVKITG
+361 ISSTKSSVKITG
-373 TNSFKLEL
+373 SNSFKLNQKIKIDAKGDHRIAMSFYVL
-381 LASISPTTSPQIIFL
+381 SQVLNKPFKIKDFNYVKTSFPSFTKTI
-396 FLIVILAFIF
+396 
-406 FNTSKIPVRVGFNK
+406 NK
-420 TFLIV
+420 L
-425 TVEFLEIRER
+425 
-435 MIMKAADEI
+435 KK
-444 SPGTEISFASIGVFP
+444 
-459 NIEMIF
+459 N
-465 LFLDFLTLI
+465 
-474 LAFKYLSMISV
+474 

>member
-10 GTINIPG
+10 GTTNIPG

-38 SNLLESAD
+38 TNLLESAD

-66 DYHVYGLVVG
+66 DYYVYGLVVG
-76 GLREYNGTINCGN
+76 GLREYNGTIDCGN

-104 PITINFI
+104 PITINFT

-126 LLKEFGANA
+126 LLREFGANA

-156 DQKLNV
+156 DQKLTV

-223 IDAKDISVPGDISS
+223 INAKDISVPGDISS

-244 ALISKNSNVT
+244 ALISKNSKVT

-278 KIKNKKTVCGE
+278 KIKNKKTICGE
-289 IVGDIEA
+289 LVGDIEV

-304 IVPEKMAP
+304 TVPEKMAP

-328 KGTSNFKGIEELRV
+328 KGTSKFNGIEELRV

-351 EDGLKPLGVK
+351 EDGLKPVGVK
-361 VSSTKSSVKITG
+361 ISSTKSSVKITG
-373 TNSFKLEL
+373 SNSFKLNQKIKIDAKGDHRIAMSFYVL
-381 LASISPTTSPQIIFL
+381 SQVLNKPFKIKDFNYVKTSFPSFTKTI
-396 FLIVILAFIF
+396 
-406 FNTSKIPVRVGFNK
+406 NK
-420 TFLIV
+420 L
-425 TVEFLEIRER
+425 
-435 MIMKAADEI
+435 KK
-444 SPGTEISFASIGVFP
+444 
-459 NIEMIF
+459 N
-465 LFLDFLTLI
+465 
-474 LAFKYLSMISV
+474 

>member
-54 RKFGVHIIKRGK
+54 RKFGVHIVKRGK

-76 GLREYNGTINCGN
+76 GLREYTGTINCGN

-126 LLKEFGANA
+126 LLREFGANA

-244 ALISKNSNVT
+244 ALISKNSTVT

-304 IVPEKMAP
+304 TVSEKMAP

-328 KGTSNFKGIEELRV
+328 KGVSSFKGIEELRV

-351 EDGLKPLGVK
+351 EGGLKPLGVK
-361 VSSTKSSVKITG
+361 ISSTKSSVKITG
-373 TNSFKLEL
+373 TNSFKLNKKIKIDAKGDHRIAMSFYVL
-381 LASISPTTSPQIIFL
+381 SQVLNKSFKIKDFNYVKTSFPSFTKTI
-396 FLIVILAFIF
+396 
-406 FNTSKIPVRVGFNK
+406 NTLKKN
-420 TFLIV
+420 
-425 TVEFLEIRER
+425 
-435 MIMKAADEI
+435 
-444 SPGTEISFASIGVFP
+444 
-459 NIEMIF
+459 
-465 LFLDFLTLI
+465 
-474 LAFKYLSMISV
+474 

>member
-10 GTINIPG
+10 GTTNIPG

-38 SNLLESAD
+38 TNLLESAD

-66 DYHVYGLVVG
+66 DYYVYGLVVG
-76 GLREYNGTINCGN
+76 GLREYNGTIDCGN

-104 PITINFI
+104 PITINFT

-126 LLKEFGANA
+126 LLREFGANA

-156 DQKLNV
+156 DQKLTV

-244 ALISKNSNVT
+244 ALISKNSKVT

-278 KIKNKKTVCGE
+278 KIKNKKTICGE
-289 IVGDIEA
+289 VVGDIEA
-296 KSSNLKAT
+296 RSSNLKAT
-304 IVPEKMAP
+304 TVPEKMAP

-328 KGTSNFKGIEELRV
+328 KGTSKFNGIEELRV

-361 VSSTKSSVKITG
+361 ISSTKSSVKITG
-373 TNSFKLEL
+373 SNSFKLNQKIKIDAKGDHRIAMSFYVFSQVL
-381 LASISPTTSPQIIFL
+381 NKPFKIKDFNYVKTSFPSFTKTI
-396 FLIVILAFIF
+396 
-406 FNTSKIPVRVGFNK
+406 NK
-420 TFLIV
+420 L
-425 TVEFLEIRER
+425 
-435 MIMKAADEI
+435 KK
-444 SPGTEISFASIGVFP
+444 
-459 NIEMIF
+459 N
-465 LFLDFLTLI
+465 
-474 LAFKYLSMISV
+474 

>member
-244 ALISKNSNVT
+244 ALISKNSKVT

-373 TNSFKLEL
+373 TNSFKLNKKIKIDAKGDHRIAMSFYVL
-381 LASISPTTSPQIIFL
+381 SQVLNKLFKIKDFNYVKTSFPSFTKTI
-396 FLIVILAFIF
+396 
-406 FNTSKIPVRVGFNK
+406 NTLKKN
-420 TFLIV
+420 
-425 TVEFLEIRER
+425 
-435 MIMKAADEI
+435 
-444 SPGTEISFASIGVFP
+444 
-459 NIEMIF
+459 
-465 LFLDFLTLI
+465 
-474 LAFKYLSMISV
+474 

>member
-54 RKFGVHIIKRGK
+54 RKFGVHIVKRGK

-208 KSKNKKIISIFGKTP
+208 KLKNKKIISIFGKTP

-304 IVPEKMAP
+304 IVSEKMAP

-361 VSSTKSSVKITG
+361 VSSTKSSVKIAG
-373 TNSFKLEL
+373 TNSFKLNKKIKIDAKGDHRIAMSFYVL
-381 LASISPTTSPQIIFL
+381 SQVLNKSFKIKDFNYVKTSFPSF
-396 FLIVILAFIF
+396 
-406 FNTSKIPVRVGFNK
+406 TK
-420 TFLIV
+420 TINQL
-425 TVEFLEIRER
+425 
-435 MIMKAADEI
+435 KK
-444 SPGTEISFASIGVFP
+444 
-459 NIEMIF
+459 N
-465 LFLDFLTLI
+465 
-474 LAFKYLSMISV
+474 